1 MHMANI
7 FAVFKTKH
15 AVLGEEQLP
24 VRREQGES
32 QNPRDDHPLTQEL
45 LLVDTMRSSSSTLLR
60 SSHA

>member
-7 FAVFKTKH
+7 RCFQTKH
-15 AVLGEEQLP
+15 AFLGEEQLP

-32 QNPRDDHPLTQEL
+32 QDPRDDHPLAQEL
-45 LLVDTMRSSSSTLLR
+45 LLVDTMRSNSSTLSR